1 MTDNFYAVLKKCF
14 KEQNIDSSLVD
25 VFIEE
30 DVTKDIFMK
39 LTMEEIGLLFPTLK
53 FGMKKK
59 NPFSSG

>member
-14 KEQNIDSSLVD
+14 KEQNIDSFLVD

-59 NPFSSG
+59 SF